1 MTSKLLAEVHRD
13 YADYRRPEGV
23 CVSPSSMSVMVD
35 RTGKPVE
42 EITGIAEE
50 RESSSAQIRTLF
62 NEQRRTIIAECCEK
76 VSHHE
81 FQAARAEQE
90 RKILQEELW
99 RQQQDFREVHQ
110 QNLTEMEELRKFQ
123 SSTFDTL
130 TRQKLIEDQ
139 NTIMELSGRL
149 QELQNEVNC
158 MNDSKDF
165 QDAESVRSGNS
176 HVTSQPML
184 FPKHPAFEGLLR
196 PSFVSPRRKE
206 GPPNIWDTS
215 GISGNVFANPQAS
228 SSAPYPQELNSLWK
242 KTIEEPLHMSTAEKS
257 DRPER
262 NQDLRCQSGPSAK
275 DSVIF
280 SGGDYSKNYG
290 ADQQR
295 LQISDLH
302 FDKFPTPATFACWKI
317 RFKTEVCTCSQ
328 FPTEAMQWI
337 KEVELVDSVDE
348 LRSSSSIRGISMPNF
363 EVLDA
368 RIASALNK
376 IIHNS
381 QFKRRI
387 SLEEQKAQKEDRF
400 LRGRQIAYLIYDQ
413 FRVTGTHDSVENYT
427 DLFTIVLRNDD
438 IQEFDSKWDGIL
450 LSMTK
455 IPHDD
460 ILEGLYKLR
469 IRESEKLKTVLEL
482 YDLETHQ
489 KKLGPDYHRLKTMV
503 KRSIEQEI
511 RNKNFGARSGN
522 FEKNAVVKN
531 QGTKQRVQRILGDC
545 WQWETNGQCVKGNNC
560 SFRHDMNKRG
570 KSSPSNPS
578 PNSFMRQNER
588 KPSRTRSPRG
598 KSPSGRM
605 SRWPCKDYLRGTC
618 NNSFCEKWHPP
629 ECLYYKTK
637 SGCRFGEKCSFAH
650 RQVDEQPT
658 KRSKTNNDKS
668 AVAMLKKG
676 NWQERESVSDACH
689 DRTGQPVKRSD
700 KKLGQNSSKRRFS
713 DARQLGCVFQDMTP
727 PKSILR
733 KSTDMPKPIQRV
745 KFTKAIARHTKIR
758 DQNPSLGYICP
769 GAPHERSPNAPKFE
783 DRSQEETEWQE
794 QGAREAAWKLAK
806 NVLKLKEH
814 QRATFFSSP
823 ENRCLPASTLKPEE
837 REFVVDSG
845 ASMHMISKKDLSNAE
860 MDTLTKSCSPTIVI
874 TANGEVQTHE
884 EAIVYVKELDI
895 FLTMKVLDNTPAV
908 LSLGKLCDENGYSY
922 EWINGQKPHLIKDGI
937 RIICNTENFVP
948 IVVPGLSSSSSASS
962 STSRTPMKQ
971 ESHSSSSSS
980 SSPSSPTV
988 GEISVREREDAPNS
1002 DISPVPVSELV
1013 DDRTGKPVE
1022 TQANE
1027 IPKTKKK
1034 ETTIERG
1041 NLCDDS
1047 EIPEWLQ
1054 EFRENLV
1061 DDEIPLQGGSHA
1073 SSSHEASLEPTT
1085 KRREDLGKH
1094 NVHTHFPKDRN
1105 CEICKRTKITRAPCR
1120 RRNGEAV
1127 PRAVNFGDLITA
1139 DHKVLSDNCE
1149 SRNNHRYAVV
1159 VQDLATQWIQAY
1171 PCKNKTSQ
1179 ETQRS
1184 LQKFLEPERKPKVIY
1199 TDNSL
1204 EFGKA
1209 CEDLSWN
1216 HCTST
1221 PHRSETNGIA
1231 ERAVRR
1237 VKEGTSAVLLQSG
1250 LNESWWADSMECYT
1264 YLRNVTDL
1272 LSDGKTP
1279 YERRFGQP
1287 FKGPIIPFGSLVE
1300 YHPITA
1306 KDQSRIHQFGKK
1318 VLPGLFL
1325 GYALYAG
1332 GIWKGDVLIADL
1344 EELETMDASEIYS
1357 KRLNA
1362 KEVIFPKQGE
1372 FIFPIADG
1380 RIKTPGGDQ
1389 ELRTS
1394 TLVRPRP
1401 IQGESHILTFLENQK
1416 GLFHNLMTHFRMPV
1430 KL

>member
-1 MTSKLLAEVHRD
+1 
-13 YADYRRPEGV
+13 
-23 CVSPSSMSVMVD
+23 
-35 RTGKPVE
+35 
-42 EITGIAEE
+42 
-50 RESSSAQIRTLF
+50 
-62 NEQRRTIIAECCEK
+62 
-76 VSHHE
+76 
-81 FQAARAEQE
+81 
-90 RKILQEELW
+90 
-99 RQQQDFREVHQ
+99 
-110 QNLTEMEELRKFQ
+110 
-123 SSTFDTL
+123 
-130 TRQKLIEDQ
+130 
-139 NTIMELSGRL
+139 
-149 QELQNEVNC
+149 
-158 MNDSKDF
+158 
-165 QDAESVRSGNS
+165 
-176 HVTSQPML
+176 
-184 FPKHPAFEGLLR
+184 
-196 PSFVSPRRKE
+196 
-206 GPPNIWDTS
+206 
-215 GISGNVFANPQAS
+215 
-228 SSAPYPQELNSLWK
+228 
-242 KTIEEPLHMSTAEKS
+242 
-257 DRPER
+257 
-262 NQDLRCQSGPSAK
+262 
-275 DSVIF
+275 
-280 SGGDYSKNYG
+280 
-290 ADQQR
+290 
-295 LQISDLH
+295 
-302 FDKFPTPATFACWKI
+302 
-317 RFKTEVCTCSQ
+317 
-328 FPTEAMQWI
+328 
-337 KEVELVDSVDE
+337 
-348 LRSSSSIRGISMPNF
+348 
-363 EVLDA
+363 
-368 RIASALNK
+368 
-376 IIHNS
+376 
-381 QFKRRI
+381 
-387 SLEEQKAQKEDRF
+387 
-400 LRGRQIAYLIYDQ
+400 
-413 FRVTGTHDSVENYT
+413 
-427 DLFTIVLRNDD
+427 
-438 IQEFDSKWDGIL
+438 
-450 LSMTK
+450 
-455 IPHDD
+455 
-460 ILEGLYKLR
+460 
-469 IRESEKLKTVLEL
+469 
-482 YDLETHQ
+482 
-489 KKLGPDYHRLKTMV
+489 MV

-560 SFRHDMNKRG
+560 SFRHDMDKRG

-578 PNSFMRQNER
+578 QNSFMQQSER
-588 KPSRTRSPRG
+588 KPSRTRSPKGR
-598 KSPSGRM
+598 SPSGRM

-618 NNSFCEKWHPP
+618 NNSFCERWHPP

-658 KRSKTNNDKS
+658 KRSKSNNDKS

-689 DRTGQPVKRSD
+689 DRTGKPVKRSD
-700 KKLGQNSSKRRFS
+700 KKLGQNSSKRQFS

-769 GAPHERSPNAPKFE
+769 GEPHERSPNAPKFE

-806 NVLKLKEH
+806 NVFKLKEH

-823 ENRCLPASTLKPEE
+823 ENRCLPAPTLKPEE

-845 ASMHMISKKDLSNAE
+845 ASMHMISKKDLSKAE

-895 FLTMKVLDNTPAV
+895 FLTMKVLENTPAV
-908 LSLGKLCDENGYSY
+908 LSLGKLCDANGYSY
-922 EWINGQKPHLIKDGI
+922 EWINGQKLHLIKDGI

-948 IVVPGLSSSSSASS
+948 IVVPCLTSSS
-962 STSRTPMKQ
+962 STSSSSLRTPIKQ
-971 ESHSSSSSS
+971 ESRSSSSSS

-988 GEISVREREDAPNS
+988 GEMSVREREDASNS

-1013 DDRTGKPVE
+1013 DDSSGRPDE
-1022 TQANE
+1022 DQANQ
-1027 IPKTKKK
+1027 IPKSK
-1034 ETTIERG
+1034 ERTTIERG
-1041 NLCDDS
+1041 NLCDDP

-1073 SSSHEASLEPTT
+1073 SSSHEVSLEPTT
-1085 KRREDLGKH
+1085 KRREDFGKH
-1094 NVHTHFPKDRN
+1094 SVYTHFPKDRN

-1120 RRNGEAV
+1120 RRNGDTV
-1127 PRAVNFGDLITA
+1127 PRAVHFGDLITA

-1184 LQKFLEPERKPKVIY
+1184 LQKFLEPHRNPKVMY
-1199 TDNSL
+1199 TDNSMG
-1204 EFGKA
+1204 FGKA

-1221 PHRSETNGIA
+1221 PHRSETNGSA
-1231 ERAVRR
+1231 KRAVRR

-1264 YLRNVTDL
+1264 YHRNVTDL

-1287 FKGPIIPFGSLVE
+1287 FNGPIIPFGSLVE
-1300 YHPITA
+1300 YYPTTA
-1306 KDQSRIHQFGKK
+1306 KDQSRNHQFGKK

-1332 GIWKGDVLIADL
+1332 LNL
-1344 EELETMDASEIYS
+1344 E
-1357 KRLNA
+1357 R
-1362 KEVIFPKQGE
+1362 
-1372 FIFPIADG
+1372 
-1380 RIKTPGGDQ
+1380 
-1389 ELRTS
+1389 
-1394 TLVRPRP
+1394 
-1401 IQGESHILTFLENQK
+1401 
-1416 GLFHNLMTHFRMPV
+1416 
-1430 KL
+1430 